1 MNPIDSSLLVNI
13 PTVIFSGIFLA
24 VFYYSPKHDKRI
36 TRGFSMHNVVWHVLL
51 VIIFDILSFNLV
63 STVVVAIIVI
73 ALSTV
78 GFHES
83 KKPDD
88 NVTEDQQEADE

>member
-1 MNPIDSSLLVNI
+1 
-13 PTVIFSGIFLA
+13 
-24 VFYYSPKHDKRI
+24 
-36 TRGFSMHNVVWHVLL
+36 MHNVVWHVLL